1 MRKSARNGA
10 RETEQ
15 LFVIYNYCTRL
26 LGGLA
31 ALSLAATPVIA
42 QAQTAEETFG
52 PTNIPISVVG
62 PKLNDPNNRAPVA
75 VVNGAVITGTDLAQ
89 RVALLVATSGGELPE
104 EELQLVR
111 LQVLSNLIDETLQIQ
126 GAEAQELEVESAM
139 VDGRYAEVAQRNF
152 GATADAIDKMDA
164 QMLAFGSSAASL
176 KRQIRG
182 EIAWQLL
189 LRRNVI
195 PFINVSVEEAQEQLA
210 QLEATR
216 GSTEYRIGEIYLST
230 TPETRQAVYQTAVGI
245 VERLRQG
252 GNFQAYARQFSQ
264 ASTATVGGDLDF
276 VQLNRL
282 PPELAR
288 EVDQMQVGEL
298 VGPIEV
304 PGGFSIVLLIDKR
317 QVLMADPRDS
327 MLSLKQVSISF
338 PPDISD
344 EEFTTRVNAFGEAM
358 SQVGSCELADAKAV
372 EFGAQVV
379 PNNSIRARSL
389 PPQLQSIL
397 LEMQPGQSTPGFGSK
412 EDGVRVLILCGKQA
426 PPAASGKTVA
436 QIQQEIENERIEKR
450 ANAYLRDLRNDADI
464 QFPG

>member
-1 MRKSARNGA
+1 MRKSARSGA
-10 RETEQ
+10 RETEK
-15 LFVIYNYCTRL
+15 LFVNHNFRTRL
-26 LGGLA
+26 FGGLA
-31 ALSLAATPVIA
+31 ALSFAVTPVVA
-42 QAQTAEETFG
+42 QEQDAEQTVG
-52 PTNIPISVVG
+52 PMNIPVSVVG

-75 VVNGAVITGTDLAQ
+75 VVNGAVITGTDLTH

-104 EELQLVR
+104 DELQIVR

-126 GAEAQELEVESAM
+126 GAEAQELEVETAM
-139 VDGRYAEVAQRNF
+139 VEGRYAEVAQRNF
-152 GATADAIDKMDA
+152 GANADAIQKMDA
-164 QMLAFGSSAASL
+164 QMIAFGSSPASL

-230 TPETRQAVYQTAVGI
+230 TPETRQSVYQTAIGI

-282 PPELAR
+282 PVELAR
-288 EVDQMQVGEL
+288 EVEQMQVGEL

-304 PGGFSIVLLIDKR
+304 QGGFSIIVLIDKR
-317 QVLMADPRDS
+317 QVLTADPRDS
-327 MLSLKQVSISF
+327 LLSLKQVSISF
-338 PPDISD
+338 PPTMSD
-344 EEFTTRVNAFGEAM
+344 ADFDARVSAFNDAM
-358 SQVGSCELADAKAV
+358 SQVTSCELADAAAEKL
-372 EFGAQVV
+372 GGQVV
-379 PNNSIRARSL
+379 PNNSIRARAL

-397 LEMQPGQSTPGFGSK
+397 LEMQPGQSTPAFGSK
-412 EDGVRVLILCGKQA
+412 EEGVRVLVLCGKQA
-426 PPAASGKTVA
+426 PPAATGKTVA